1 MKLSTKGRYGVKAML
16 DLALHSKEG
25 HVSLKSIAERQELSE
40 NYLEQL
46 FAGLKKAGLVR
57 SLRGAQGGYTLSA
70 DSSDITIGAIL
81 RALEG
86 SLAPV
91 DCAHKDGGGGCCKA
105 DECVTKFLWDKIS
118 DSINSVVDSMTLK
131 DLIDEHDK
139 IKGANILNL
148 NILDSEKIT

>member
-1 MKLSTKGRYGVKAML
+1 ML
-16 DLALHSKEG
+16 DLALHSDEG

-46 FAGLKKAGLVR
+46 FAALKKAGLVK
-57 SLRGAQGGYTLSA
+57 SLRGAQGGYSLATESSA
-70 DSSDITIGAIL
+70 ITIGSIL

-91 DCAHKDGGGGCCKA
+91 DCAQKDGGSCCRA

-118 DSINSVVDSMTLK
+118 ASINSVVDSMTLK
-131 DLIDEHDK
+131 DLVEEHDR
-139 IKGANILNL
+139 IKKANVL
-148 NILDSEKIT
+148 T

>member
-16 DLALHSKEG
+16 DLALHSDES

-46 FAGLKKAGLVR
+46 FAGLKKAGLVK
-57 SLRGAQGGYTLSA
+57 SLRGAQGGYSLAAEPSA
-70 DSSDITIGAIL
+70 ITIGSIL

-91 DCAHKDGGGGCCKA
+91 DCAQKDGGGCCRA
-105 DECVTKFLWDKIS
+105 DECVTKVLWDRIS
-118 DSINSVVDSMTLK
+118 ASINSVVDSMTLK
-131 DLIDEHDK
+131 DLIEEHDK
-139 IKGANILNL
+139 IKKANVL
-148 NILDSEKIT
+148 T

>member
-16 DLALHSKEG
+16 DLALHSDEG

-46 FAGLKKAGLVR
+46 FAALKKAGLVN
-57 SLRGAQGGYTLSA
+57 SLRGAQGGYSLTAESSA
-70 DSSDITIGAIL
+70 ISIGSIL

-91 DCAHKDGGGGCCKA
+91 DCAHKDGGGCCRA
-105 DECVTKFLWDKIS
+105 DECVTKVLWDKIS
-118 DSINSVVDSMTLK
+118 ASINSVVDSMTLK
-131 DLIDEHDK
+131 DLVEEHDK
-139 IKGANILNL
+139 IKKANVL
-148 NILDSEKIT
+148 T